1 MYVWNGNPAVLLTT
15 WAKTTTADSDPE
27 KAGSRGFV
35 SFPGFG
41 LGSTEP
47 RHSFLDSLLASSRTV
62 VGKVAVEAVENCP
75 SSTLLTSFVLH
86 PYI

>member
-1 MYVWNGNPAVLLTT
+1 M
-15 WAKTTTADSDPE
+15 KTQLRGLKDTERTQARPRVRDSS
-27 KAGSRGFV
+27 GLSR
-35 SFPGFG
+35 
-41 LGSTEP
+41 
-47 RHSFLDSLLASSRTV
+47 SRTV